1 MEKVFAKI
9 EGLNAKMAA
18 WDPNDFT
25 GLAELAAEA
34 AALER
39 EGEALEEEWLET
51 AEEAKP

>member
-1 MEKVFAKI
+1 MPFLLI
-9 EGLNAKMAA
+9 TCRMAG
-18 WDPNDFT
+18 NDFT